1 MSTRHWILT
10 TVTPCM
16 ALALIMATAA
26 AQDGRR
32 STDSPPDR
40 ATNNQQ
46 DSEANDSDA
55 AENRENARDDS
66 TDQNNERDRSAS
78 PEEGQRNNRQTNN
91 RQGAEERR
99 SDDEPRAD
107 QNRTET
113 SRDNQEQNQIDRRG
127 NPPEI
132 GVTFLQTPDQLT
144 VNRVANNSLAAQAG
158 LQRGDQVLRVGG
170 RQVSD
175 RNEFLRNLGTQ
186 PAGTRI
192 PIVVLR
198 NNEQQTLY
206 LMMNRGDEEN
216 RGNPDRRNMAQ
227 GRRGDDFNP
236 PPAPNFFN
244 EERGWLGVFL
254 NPRIPDAAIVES
266 VQVGSAADDAGLQ
279 QGDMIAEVNGQ
290 RIYSAGHLS
299 HVIGNMQPGD
309 EVDIQVV
316 RRMEKSMN
324 ATLGERPT
332 RHGRFRYEE
341 ESDRRREQ
349 RTSELPRQPNT
360 GEQQRFFED
369 SQESDAQNRNNADQ
383 ANGPRSSRNS
393 TRQPEFFESDNE

>member
-1 MSTRHWILT
+1 MSTRNWILT
-10 TVTPCM
+10 AVSPCM
-16 ALALIMATAA
+16 AMALMMATAA

-32 STDSPPDR
+32 STDSSPDR

-46 DSEANDSDA
+46 DSDANNSDA

-66 TDQNNERDRSAS
+66 TNRSEERDSSAS
-78 PEEGQRNNRQTNN
+78 SEDGQRNNRQPNN
-91 RQGAEERR
+91 RQGDDSRRNHETPREDEGR
-99 SDDEPRAD
+99 SDTTRE
-107 QNRTET
+107 NTT
-113 SRDNQEQNQIDRRG
+113 RDNQDQDQIDRRG
-127 NPPEI
+127 NRSEI

-170 RQVSD
+170 RQISD
-175 RNEFLRNLGTQ
+175 RNEFLRHLGTQ

-198 NNEQQTLY
+198 DNEQHTLY
-206 LMMNRGDEEN
+206 LTMNRGNEEN
-216 RGNPDRRNMAQ
+216 RGNADQRNMAQ

-236 PPAPNFFN
+236 PPAPNFFD

-279 QGDMIAEVNGQ
+279 QGDMIAAVNGQ

-299 HVIGNMQPGD
+299 HVIGNMQPGE

-316 RRMEKSMN
+316 RRIEKSMN

-332 RHGRFRYEE
+332 RQGRFRYEE
-341 ESDRRREQ
+341 DSDRRRDQ
-349 RTSELPRQPNT
+349 RTSELPRQPNS
-360 GEQQRFFED
+360 GEQ
-369 SQESDAQNRNNADQ
+369 
-383 ANGPRSSRNS
+383 PR
-393 TRQPEFFESDNE
+393 FFESDNE